1 MDEIF
6 DIFQKKYNFEKRK
19 VLGKGGFGVVREIK
33 MKDKIYAAKLVKKDA
48 KKDTEK
54 GSINE
59 TEENNIILFLH
70 NPNIVKIFRI
80 YQETYDNA
88 LTKETE
94 IYNLIIMEKS
104 HLKDLKTFIRYLY
117 NHNSDIINNAFSEII
132 GDNFLRLF
140 VKQIINGLEIL
151 ERNELIHFDIK
162 PQNILIFIELSLKL
176 SDFGLLREVY
186 KKDNI
191 IIPGGTPGYLSPDYF
206 KHKRHRI
213 PVEDAKKQDYFALG
227 ATIYLLKYNQK
238 MIKVENFKRANK
250 TEENILNQEYIVD
263 SIPKIITKIQS
274 NRECDRDF
282 VNFLCSLIQIVPED
296 RPIFE
301 EIFRNKWVN
310 KNRKYIS
317 EIVNGFSKV
326 EETYLIK
333 ELRKSDF
340 LIEKKQE
347 KQEKQ
352 EKQKEN
358 TKKNKFNFKFNK
370 NKAKINSISNSISTN
385 TTNKNL

>member
-70 NPNIVKIFRI
+70 NPNIVKIHKI
-80 YQETYDNA
+80 YQETYYNP
-88 LTKETE
+88 LTKEKE
-94 IYNLIIMEKS
+94 IYNLIIMEKAN
-104 HLKDLKTFIRYLY
+104 LKDLRSFIRYLY

-162 PQNILIFIELSLKL
+162 PENILIFIELSLKL

-186 KKDNI
+186 KKDKI
-191 IIPGGTPGYLSPDYF
+191 RIPGGTPGYLSPDYF
-206 KHKRHRI
+206 LNTKGI
-213 PVEDAKKQDYFALG
+213 E
-227 ATIYLLKYNQK
+227 YLLKMLK
-238 MIKVENFKRANK
+238 
-250 TEENILNQEYIVD
+250 
-263 SIPKIITKIQS
+263 SKII
-274 NRECDRDF
+274 
-282 VNFLCSLIQIVPED
+282 LL
-296 RPIFE
+296 
-301 EIFRNKWVN
+301 
-310 KNRKYIS
+310 
-317 EIVNGFSKV
+317 
-326 EETYLIK
+326 
-333 ELRKSDF
+333 
-340 LIEKKQE
+340 
-347 KQEKQ
+347 
-352 EKQKEN
+352 
-358 TKKNKFNFKFNK
+358 
-370 NKAKINSISNSISTN
+370 
-385 TTNKNL
+385 